1 MIKSPNNFSD
11 SKSQSD
17 SSSLESYLDN
27 VPKITLVVENEQEG

>member
-11 SKSQSD
+11 SQSD

-27 VPKITLVVENEQEG
+27 VPKITLVMENEQEG